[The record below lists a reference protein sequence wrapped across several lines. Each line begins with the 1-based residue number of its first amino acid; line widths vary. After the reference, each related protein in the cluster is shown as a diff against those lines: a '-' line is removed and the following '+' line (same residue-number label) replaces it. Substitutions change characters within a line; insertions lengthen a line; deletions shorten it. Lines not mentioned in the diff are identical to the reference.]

1 MGLVCQT
8 RDGIP
13 RGMKEGIEMSMTALL
28 FMPVPAMLAVAVAVV
43 IVLRNRTVPGKKG
56 VL

>member
-1 MGLVCQT
+1 
-8 RDGIP
+8 
-13 RGMKEGIEMSMTALL
+13 MKEGIEMSMTALL